1 MGSVNG
7 HWRQAE
13 RTRVNECNGGS
24 IVISMSVCV
33 SVCVFVCVCLSVCED
48 MITDRQTDRQTDTLI
63 TILCSYIG
71 DRVISS
77 AAISVTNF
85 PVLVAIEC

>member
-1 MGSVNG
+1 MGSVKG
-7 HWRQAE
+7 HWRRAE
-13 RTRVNECNGGS
+13 RTRVNGCNGGS
-24 IVISMSVCV
+24 IVMSMCVCV
-33 SVCVFVCVCLSVCED
+33 SVCVCLSVCKD
-48 MITDRQTDRQTDTLI
+48 MITDRQTDTLI

-85 PVLVAIEC
+85 PVFVAIEC